1 LNLLSAIPL
10 SKFNMTRNLAES
22 TIHIVS
28 GRDAILR
35 MRPVLAELCTKC
47 DQTGVMDDVV
57 YFLSKPGALSRVP
70 QLLLVST
77 IPVLDIDRLTSDD
90 LVGAVLLYKYSVL
103 GFGIGA
109 FTSNDRSGRGT
120 LVAPP
125 ALRSQVAE
133 TVCRKLMD
141 NGAFAVMLSYC
152 DEEFTSKTIYTEDAE
167 LSGHSALDLAG
178 ESKTARWAR
187 RDRVIPDY
195 LPLESTFDKTLAKI
209 GQRTRS
215 NLRYYRRRAEGQL
228 GCTFLPAVEMDKA
241 DYLAFNRECM
251 YAVPDSVATWRFN
264 SLKELSKPLFM
275 GIKDKEGRWLSLL
288 GGRRRSTNTE
298 ILWQLNRDGLSPY
311 SLSIVMRSY
320 FIEHEILLG
329 MTRLYIEGGTS
340 HPMRYSFVTGKVTDL
355 AFMRRSPLGVLIPK
369 FAKHFIKY
377 DNELALMLMDESL
390 FRGPL
395 PKPKPRS
402 A

>member
-1 LNLLSAIPL
+1 MTVNPPL
-10 SKFNMTRNLAES
+10 ESKEKAGNLAES

-35 MRPVLAELCTKC
+35 MRPILAELCTRC
-47 DQTGVMDDVV
+47 DQTGAMDDVV

-70 QLLLVST
+70 YLLLLST
-77 IPVLDIDRLTSDD
+77 TAIPNTDSLTAED
-90 LVGAVLLYKYSVL
+90 LLGAVLLYKYSIL

-109 FTSNDRSGRGT
+109 FTTNDRSGRGT
-120 LVAPP
+120 LVAPR
-125 ALRSQVAE
+125 ALRSQVAD

-141 NGAFAVMLSYC
+141 GGAFAVMLSYS
-152 DEEFTSKTIYTEDAE
+152 DEELTGKTIYTEAAE
-167 LSGHSALDLAG
+167 LSARPTSDLAG
-178 ESKTARWAR
+178 ESKTGRWAR
-187 RDRVIPDY
+187 RDREIPAY
-195 LPLESTFDKTLAKI
+195 LPLENTFDKTLANI

-228 GCTFLPAVEMDKA
+228 GCTFLPTVEMEKSE
-241 DYLAFNRECM
+241 YLTFNRESM
-251 YAVPDSVATWRFN
+251 YAVPDSVASWRFDA
-264 SLKELSKPLFM
+264 LKELSKPIFM
-275 GIKDKEGRWLSLL
+275 GIKDKDGRWLSLL

-320 FIEHEILLG
+320 FMEHEIAQG

-355 AFMRRSPLGVLIPK
+355 AFMRRSPLGLLIPK
-369 FAKHFIKY
+369 FAKHFIKH
-377 DNELALMLMDESL
+377 DNDLALMLMDESL
-390 FRGPL
+390 FRGTSS
-395 PKPKPRS
+395 KPKPRS